1 MPYETIPRLEGAV
14 RISDLADKINDII
27 EYINDRRDIP
37 ERVLAVE
44 GLAARQAQTIVRWWR
59 DSGFT
64 KKDIK
69 NILDL

>member
-14 RISDLADKINDII
+14 RIGDLADKINDII
-27 EYINDRRDIP
+27 GYINERRDIP
-37 ERVLAVE
+37 ARALAVE